1 LAKHTRNPYQI
12 PAKNKGQDDTKTLA
26 CLSLIETFSQQL
38 AFGPLTKVDICKNKE
53 NERQKKIYIHK
64 LSAHLSGKE
73 KRLRS
78 RKIWLE

>member
-53 NERQKKIYIHK
+53 NESQKKYIYTNYQHIY
-64 LSAHLSGKE
+64 LGK
-73 KRLRS
+73 K
-78 RKIWLE
+78 KG